1 MTKVTEKEDVDA
13 AVRAAVETTDKD
25 ERAMLLYTLDTM
37 QKYMSKGALN
47 RRPREFEFWFKARRA
62 AKAAA

>member
-1 MTKVTEKEDVDA
+1 MTEGTEKEDVDA
-13 AVRAAVETTDKD
+13 AVRAAVETMDKD

-37 QKYMSKGALN
+37 RKYMSKGALTQ
-47 RRPREFEFWFKARRA
+47 RSREFECWFKARRA